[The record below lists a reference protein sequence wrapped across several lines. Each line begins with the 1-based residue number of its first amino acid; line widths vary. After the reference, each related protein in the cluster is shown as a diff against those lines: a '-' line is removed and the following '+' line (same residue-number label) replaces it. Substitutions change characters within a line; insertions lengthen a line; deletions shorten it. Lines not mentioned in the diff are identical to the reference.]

1 MNRRH
6 ASTISQQMAHVELIV
21 IGASAGGL
29 DGLLTIVKSLPH
41 SLPASVIVVM
51 HNNTTSNLASI
62 LARVSA
68 LPVGVP
74 ENGDAIAPGRVL
86 VAPPDYHLLVTKGG
100 VVLHRGPRE
109 NGFRPAIDPLF
120 RTAAQ
125 VYGNR
130 VMGVI
135 LSGALDDGT
144 YGMKVI
150 KDGGGVAV
158 VQDPEEA
165 SIPSM
170 PLSVIENVAVDHVAR
185 ASDIPD
191 LIVRL
196 TARAGRKGTAMPR
209 RKEPEPQDLATD
221 TRVETM
227 NEQFG
232 PPSGITCPDC
242 GGALWQVQDGTLT
255 RYRCHVGHQFSP
267 EGLESRQR
275 DAVEWALW
283 SAVRA
288 LEEQADF
295 RQRMAERAEA
305 SGLAAVRDGFAA
317 SARESHGEAAT
328 IRAVLFE
335 RRGPDPPEP
344 LAPSPRSRPSR
355 SKLRRAG
362 AKRARRSA

>member
-1 MNRRH
+1 
-6 ASTISQQMAHVELIV
+6 MAHVELIV

-165 SIPSM
+165 SISSM

-209 RKEPEPQDLATD
+209 RKEPEPQDLSTD
-221 TRVETM
+221 TQVEKM
-227 NEQFG
+227 NEHFG
-232 PPSGITCPDC
+232 P
-242 GGALWQVQDGTLT
+242 A
-255 RYRCHVGHQFSP
+255 VGHHLP
-267 EGLESRQR
+267 GLWRR
-275 DAVEWALW
+275 V
-283 SAVRA
+283 V
-288 LEEQADF
+288 
-295 RQRMAERAEA
+295 
-305 SGLAAVRDGFAA
+305 A
-317 SARESHGEAAT
+317 SARRQPH
-328 IRAVLFE
+328 AVSLPCWPPVFTRGSRVAPARCCRMGAVE
-335 RRGPDPPEP
+335 RG
-344 LAPSPRSRPSR
+344 A
-355 SKLRRAG
+355 RAG
-362 AKRARRSA
+362 RTGGLSATHGGARRSLGTRGGPRRICGVGPRESRGGGNDSRRAVPAARPRPA